1 MDTSI
6 ILGPVLLISCNTRP
20 LTYAPPIYWRGFLF
34 IFEGGKAVVQPARS
48 HWASLI
54 GVLITLMSFKLSLSI
69 RPARPWV

>member
-1 MDTSI
+1 MPRLFI
-6 ILGPVLLISCNTRP
+6 GGV
-20 LTYAPPIYWRGFLF
+20 FLF